1 MYNKIIVVNLWGG
14 NFMSKNNAKKNNN
27 YYFPLFMWMGLVFGV
42 ILDQIAIGLCLGVAI
57 GLALDNNKKKK

>member
-1 MYNKIIVVNLWGG
+1 MGEKNV
-14 NFMSKNNAKKNNN
+14 KNNVGDKDEKNYN
-27 YYFPLFMWMGLVFGV
+27 YYFPLFMGMGLVFGV

>member
-1 MYNKIIVVNLWGG
+1 
-14 NFMSKNNAKKNNN
+14 MSKNNAKKNNVGDKDEKNYN
-27 YYFPLFMWMGLVFGV
+27 YYFPLFMGMGLVFGV

>member
-1 MYNKIIVVNLWGG
+1 
-14 NFMSKNNAKKNNN
+14 MSKNNAKKNNN
-27 YYFPLFMWMGLVFGV
+27 YYFPLFMGM

>member
-1 MYNKIIVVNLWGG
+1 
-14 NFMSKNNAKKNNN
+14 MSKNNAKKNNN
-27 YYFPLFMWMGLVFGV
+27 YYFPLFMGMGLV

>member
-14 NFMSKNNAKKNNN
+14 ILWANNAKKNNN
-27 YYFPLFMWMGLVFGV
+27 YYFPLFMGMGLVFGV

>member
-1 MYNKIIVVNLWGG
+1 
-14 NFMSKNNAKKNNN
+14 MSEKNVKNNVGDKDEKNYN
-27 YYFPLFMWMGLVFGV
+27 YYFPLFMGMGLVFGV